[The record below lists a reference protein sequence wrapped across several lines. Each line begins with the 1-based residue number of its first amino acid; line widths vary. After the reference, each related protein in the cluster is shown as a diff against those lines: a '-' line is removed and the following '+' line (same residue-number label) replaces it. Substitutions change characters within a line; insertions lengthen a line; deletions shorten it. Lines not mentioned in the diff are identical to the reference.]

1 VSCDNC
7 PDFDLCMDCF
17 ANDDHGHHPAHSFR
31 PVSEEKVAG
40 APHIQAMCDAG
51 RGAVHEAV
59 CDGCDKVSSESTRYK
74 LLRLTSIQ
82 TITGVRH
89 KCLNCPDW
97 DYCSTCYLSAEQIH
111 PGHRFVPLYEP
122 LTTYGPRP
130 ETHFG
135 IYCDGP
141 LCAVKRRKNYIRG
154 DRYKCA
160 VCPDTDFCGNCEAT
174 PTNDHNKTHPLIKFK
189 SPVRHVSV
197 TTFGENNAG
206 EAVTQMG
213 DHPLARA
220 TPRAKNASTETA
232 PPAAKANA
240 ATQVQTVAEV
250 KPAEAKVDEKDL
262 QAWFESD
269 TTPDGSE
276 FAPNRLVAQS
286 WTIRNPGPH
295 AWPAGCAVYYV
306 GGDDMR
312 NLDTKRP
319 SSTSSVDAASC
330 SNVLE
335 ESLEPHQTAVFNV
348 LLKSPAREGRVIS
361 YWRLKTPQ
369 GKPFGHKLWV
379 DIAVVNKPT
388 ELPKE
393 EVVEPKEVEPKE
405 EVTESQDEDAQQTS
419 QMIFPQLEKE
429 SPVSSVHDVS
439 TTSAPTAIA
448 EPEPTDDLL
457 DEVDSLESDDG
468 FMTDEEYDILDASDE
483 DYLMA
488 QSQMVAHK

>member
-1 VSCDNC
+1 
-7 PDFDLCMDCF
+7 M
-17 ANDDHGHHPAHSFR
+17 
-31 PVSEEKVAG
+31 
-40 APHIQAMCDAG
+40 
-51 RGAVHEAV
+51 
-59 CDGCDKVSSESTRYK
+59 
-74 LLRLTSIQ
+74 
-82 TITGVRH
+82 
-89 KCLNCPDW
+89 NCPDW
-97 DYCSTCYLSAEQIH
+97 DYCSTCYLSAAQIH
-111 PGHRFVPLYEP
+111 PGHRFAPLYEP
-122 LTTYGPRP
+122 LALTGPRP

-154 DRYKCA
+154 DRFKCA
-160 VCPDTDFCGNCEAT
+160 VCHDTDFCANCEAS
-174 PTNDHNKTHPLIKFK
+174 PSNEHNNTHPLIKFRT
-189 SPVRHVSV
+189 PVRHVSV
-197 TTFGENNAG
+197 TTLGENNAG
-206 EAVTQMG
+206 EEVTQMG
-213 DHPLARA
+213 DNLCPRPS
-220 TPRAKNASTETA
+220 PRAKNASTETA

-250 KPAEAKVDEKDL
+250 KPVEAQSDEKDL

-295 AWPAGCAVYYV
+295 AWPVGCAVYYV

-319 SSTSSVDAASC
+319 SSVSDVDPASH
-330 SNVLE
+330 SNILE
-335 ESLEPHQTAVFNV
+335 KSLEPHQTAVFNV

-379 DIAVVNKPT
+379 DITVANKPVEESKEVIQET
-388 ELPKE
+388 PREELPKE
-393 EVVEPKEVEPKE
+393 E
-405 EVTESQDEDAQQTS
+405 TS
-419 QMIFPQLEKE
+419 QMIFPKLEKE

-439 TTSAPTAIA
+439 STTVVAPKPETEA
-448 EPEPTDDLL
+448 EAEPTDDLL
-457 DEVDSLESDDG
+457 DDVDSLESDDG
-468 FMTDEEYDILDASDE
+468 FLTDEEYDILDASDE

-488 QSQMVAHK
+488 QSQMVARN

>member
-1 VSCDNC
+1 MSCNNC
-7 PDFDLCMDCF
+7 PDFDLCIDCF
-17 ANDDHGHHPAHSFR
+17 ADRGHGHHPGHSFR
-31 PVSEEKVAG
+31 PVSDDMISEAL
-40 APHIQAMCDAG
+40 HLQALCDAG
-51 RGAVHEAV
+51 RGVMHDAL
-59 CDGCDKVSSESTRYK
+59 CDGCDKVSLQPKPAAESV
-74 LLRLTSIQ
+74 LTSFQ
-82 TITGVRH
+82 TIVGVRH

-97 DYCSTCYLSAEQIH
+97 DYCSTCYLSVEQIH
-111 PGHRFVPLYEP
+111 PGHRFAPVYEP
-122 LTTYGPRP
+122 LGTYGPRP

-160 VCPDTDFCGNCEAT
+160 VCHDTDFCGNCEAT
-174 PTNDHNKTHPLIKFK
+174 PFKEHNKTHPLIKFK
-189 SPVRHVSV
+189 TPVRHVSV
-197 TTFGENNAG
+197 TTLGENTTG
-206 EAVTQMG
+206 QEVTQMG
-213 DHPLARA
+213 DNPSTRA
-220 TPRAKNASTETA
+220 SPRAKNASTETA

-250 KPAEAKVDEKDL
+250 KPAEAKIDEKDL

-269 TTPDGSE
+269 TTPDGTE

-306 GGDDMR
+306 GGDDIR
-312 NLDTKRP
+312 NVDTKRP
-319 SSTSSVDAASC
+319 SSTSDVDTASC
-330 SNVLE
+330 SNVLDQ
-335 ESLEPHQTAVFNV
+335 SLDPHQTATFNV
-348 LLKSPAREGRVIS
+348 LLKSPASEGRVIS

-379 DIAVVNKPT
+379 DITVVNKIA
-388 ELPKE
+388 E
-393 EVVEPKEVEPKE
+393 EPKKEV
-405 EVTESQDEDAQQTS
+405 VTESLADEGQQTS
-419 QMIFPQLEKE
+419 QMIFPKLEKE

-439 TTSAPTAIA
+439 TAPTVAA

-457 DEVDSLESDDG
+457 DDVDSLESDDG
-468 FMTDEEYDILDASDE
+468 FLTDEEYDILDASDE

-488 QSQMVAHK
+488 QSQMVAPK